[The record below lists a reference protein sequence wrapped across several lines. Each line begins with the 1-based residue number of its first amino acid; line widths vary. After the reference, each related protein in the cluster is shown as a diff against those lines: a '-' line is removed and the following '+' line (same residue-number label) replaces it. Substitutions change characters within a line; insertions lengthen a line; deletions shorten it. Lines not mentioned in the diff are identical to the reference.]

1 MDYKSILIGLYHLL
15 ISADNTVNEKELT
28 FGRAMMKTEG
38 IDENS
43 FKAQMDVLK
52 TKDSV
57 LLLKECIGGL
67 KKIDKTKQI
76 RCLAWLSAIANSDG
90 FMDKD
95 EWELIYKIYHNELG
109 LPLDEIM
116 KMQKE
121 LNMLIHGTSFQSIG
135 IRVNK

>member
-1 MDYKSILIGLYHLL
+1 
-15 ISADNTVNEKELT
+15 
-28 FGRAMMKTEG
+28 MMKTEG
-38 IDENS
+38 IDEAAFS
-43 FKAQMDVLK
+43 AQLDALK
-52 TKDSV
+52 TKDSAS
-57 LLLKECIGGL
+57 LLKECIAGL
-67 KKIDKTKQI
+67 KKTDKAKQI

-121 LNMLIHGTSFQSIG
+121 LNMLIHGKSFQSIG

>member
-1 MDYKSILIGLYHLL
+1 MDYKSTLTSLYHLL
-15 ISADNTVNEKELT
+15 VLADDNVNEKELA
-28 FGRAMMKTEG
+28 FGKEMLKIEG
-38 IDENS
+38 IDESTFN
-43 FKAQMDVLK
+43 AQMESLK
-52 TKDSV
+52 TKDST
-57 LLLKECIGGL
+57 LLLTDCIAGL
-67 KKIDKTKQI
+67 KKLDKKKQI

-95 EWELIYKIYHNELG
+95 EWELIYKIYHTELG

-121 LNMLIHGTSFQSIG
+121 LNLIIHGKSFQSIG